1 MDYSQIGT
9 MVADVVKQALPIGI
23 IFILAE
29 RLVQMFLTFAFPKI
43 FKGGIQMYDYYY
55 TEYFKTL
62 IGNTNTIISNQ
73 NNLLLYLQ
81 LLLFIFT
88 VFLIY
93 YFIRNM
99 LNMRQFC

>member
-1 MDYSQIGT
+1 
-9 MVADVVKQALPIGI
+9 
-23 IFILAE
+23 
-29 RLVQMFLTFAFPKI
+29 
-43 FKGGIQMYDYYY
+43 MYDYYY

-62 IGNTNTIISNQ
+62 ISNTNTIISNQ

-99 LNMRQFC
+99 LNRR

>member
-1 MDYSQIGT
+1 
-9 MVADVVKQALPIGI
+9 
-23 IFILAE
+23 
-29 RLVQMFLTFAFPKI
+29 
-43 FKGGIQMYDYYY
+43 MYDYYY

-99 LNMRQFC
+99 LNRR